1 MSEIRV
7 LSYNVSWESLEPKPN
22 WNIDKNIYAADKKGD
37 GRIGLGY
44 MCWKQPGVEV
54 CRNNIFNVLA
64 KGIRGRP
71 YDLIGMQEYVPVA
84 LDDRIAT
91 QLPNMQLVKESV
103 LLKFSDTFS
112 KMIDIASMFNKKRFK
127 LLQTIKGEFLIR
139 KEDWNTKEVSWNRP
153 DGRPYL
159 ILLLRE
165 INTENYIIFINAHMP
180 QTRNIQNQKDQSPQ
194 QIISNTI
201 NLSLEQIDTEI
212 LQQARIILAT
222 DSNDC
227 GKFCEKYPLYT
238 FINQLS
244 MVERGLHMGKD
255 LRKTCCSSKLLK
267 NGLQLQKPP
276 MHRYGDVIL
285 DSQSANYQYLYPNF
299 REPSSDHL
307 PIAAV
312 LNGTGKKKSE
322 MSSSKKTKK
331 SKRSSS
337 SSKSSSKKGKKSS
350 SSNSSSKKSKKSN
363 SNKFSKK

>member
-1 MSEIRV
+1 MSSIRV

-37 GRIGLGY
+37 GKIGLGY
-44 MCWKQPGVEV
+44 MCWKEPGVEV

-64 KGIRGRP
+64 KGIKGKP
-71 YDLIGMQEYVPVA
+71 YDLIGMQEYVPRA
-84 LDDRIAT
+84 LDSRIKT
-91 QLPNMQLVKESV
+91 QLPNMQLVKDSV
-103 LLKFSDTFS
+103 PLKFSDTFT
-112 KMIDIASMFNKKRFK
+112 KLIDIASMFNKKRFT
-127 LLQTIKGEFLIR
+127 LIQTIKGEFLIR
-139 KEDWNTKEVSWNRP
+139 KEDWNTKEVTWNSP

-159 ILLLRE
+159 ILILQE
-165 INTENYIIFINAHMP
+165 IDTGNHIIFINAHMP
-180 QTRNIQNQKDQSPQ
+180 QTRNIQNQQGQVPQ

-227 GKFCEKYPLYT
+227 GKFCENYPLYT
-238 FINQLS
+238 FINQMS
-244 MVERGLHMGKD
+244 MVERGLHMGRD

-285 DSQSANYQYLYPNF
+285 DSESADYQYIYPSF
-299 REPSSDHL
+299 KEPSSDHL
-307 PIAAV
+307 PIAAI

-322 MSSSKKTKK
+322 RSSSKTSSKK
-331 SKRSSS
+331 SSVKKKNNRSSS
-337 SSKSSSKKGKKSS
+337 SSKSSKKK
-350 SSNSSSKKSKKSN
+350 SSKKS
-363 SNKFSKK
+363 SKK